1 MSIVKVIF
9 IDDNYVYQNY
19 PLPKKLDRS
28 ALLSLIMLEQV
39 TSIQD
44 LLGTDLYE
52 ELEQKVFD
60 EDLTNTEAGLFK
72 LVKYCLALYVVRSA
86 ISTIRTAIGSTKAE
100 EKNLDQYALDGISSG
115 LDSKI
120 SYINQRIVNYIKGDV
135 TLLASAQ
142 ASTNDLFNEEDSQ
155 QSSVYYPVYPIEGDC
170 DTNA

>member
-28 ALLSLIMLEQV
+28 NLLSIIMLEQV

-52 ELEQKVFD
+52 DIEQKVFD
-60 EDLTNTEAGLFK
+60 ENLTTEELELFK
-72 LVKYCLALYVVRSA
+72 LIKYSLCLYAVRSA
-86 ISTIRTAIGSTKAE
+86 ASTIRTAIGTTKNE
-100 EKNLDQYALDGISSG
+100 ESSLNQYSLDGISNS

-120 SYINQRIVNYIKGDV
+120 SYINQRIVNYIKGNA
-135 TLLASAQ
+135 TMLALAQ
-142 ASTNDLFNEEDSQ
+142 SSTNDLFNEEDSQ
-155 QSSVYYPVYPIEGDC
+155 HSSVYYPNWPLDDEC
-170 DTNA
+170 ANQ